1 MAKNKDINKF
11 FKNFEK
17 DIKSHVNKELLNT
30 THEIK
35 CPECKRKRKINFK
48 NGKGKCKYCNSTINL
63 DLNFK
68 K

>member
-1 MAKNKDINKF
+1 MVKNKDINKF

-30 THEIK
+30 THEIE

-48 NGKGKCKYCNSTINL
+48 NGNGKCKYCNSTINL

>member
-1 MAKNKDINKF
+1 MVKNKDINKF

-30 THEIK
+30 THEIE

>member
-1 MAKNKDINKF
+1 MVKNKDINKF
-11 FKNFEK
+11 FKNFER

-30 THEIK
+30 THEIE